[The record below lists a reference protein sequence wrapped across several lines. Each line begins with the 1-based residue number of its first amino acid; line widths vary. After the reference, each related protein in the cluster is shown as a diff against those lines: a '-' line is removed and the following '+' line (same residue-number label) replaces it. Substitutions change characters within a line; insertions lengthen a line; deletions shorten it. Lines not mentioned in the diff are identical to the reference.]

1 MKRPQ
6 MAVVQS
12 THKTSNFNLYKA
24 DLHGAIVG
32 CNLLTTCFRHEK
44 SFRILKHVLKPA
56 DNRALKSVVSVWWG
70 GCIRQNRTVSNRSL
84 GSHKCL
90 PNHPL
95 TSGHNFYLQ
104 TSYKLGQLWSYNIQ
118 IDQASSMRVHR
129 YVLFLQA
136 VEFDSLIFQGY
147 KNISW

>member
-1 MKRPQ
+1 MILPSNTILHYFTGEAPWAATSIMKRPQ

-56 DNRALKSVVSVWWG
+56 DNRALKSVVSVWFDKIVP
-70 GCIRQNRTVSNRSL
+70 C
-84 GSHKCL
+84 
-90 PNHPL
+90 
-95 TSGHNFYLQ
+95 
-104 TSYKLGQLWSYNIQ
+104 Q
-118 IDQASSMRVHR
+118 IG
-129 YVLFLQA
+129 L
-136 VEFDSLIFQGY
+136 
-147 KNISW
+147 